1 MDPATII
8 WVLILLG
15 VIVIVI
21 RNRSLK
27 HKNIGAPP
35 ADLWRDYRSALDE
48 YEQAFGGLS
57 YSELPPPSAP
67 SSPYGLPSQSLP
79 LAQIETLLHIGG
91 YPHGYELI
99 EPAALPVFP
108 SLPPQPR
115 ADQPLPL
122 WRRLF
127 WAPPK
132 SSLPPPEKKAQV
144 ERASKLQG
152 ESEALRV
159 KFTTQ
164 ANAWVAVKQGCK
176 AGEPEAI
183 KTLMKVAN
191 WAHPLPQ
198 VLQSDLR
205 IDLDLGARIALATID
220 VPDFNLF
227 AIVKERAG
235 SRKTRRQSVWQS
247 VPPNQKRRATE
258 TLLYALCI
266 RAAYLVAK
274 SDEGNWFDTI
284 AVNARQEWSDRA
296 TGQPRNGFI
305 ASLHATTDELRR
317 LRLDQVDPKTC
328 FFHLKGISTPS
339 VEDVV
344 PVRPIFTMNKDDDR
358 IVPDRD
364 VAEGLK
370 SEANLAAMPWED
382 FEHLVRQLFEWEF
395 GRHGAEVRLTRASR
409 DRGVDAIIFD
419 PDPLRGGKFVIQAK
433 RYTLPVDVAAV
444 RDLYGTLINEGAN
457 RGILITTSHYGPDA
471 YAFARDKPI
480 SLLTGADLV
489 DMLRRHGRRYR
500 IDLEEAREE
509 ARRANKPG

>member
-1 MDPATII
+1 
-8 WVLILLG
+8 LRQ
-15 VIVIVI
+15 
-21 RNRSLK
+21 RNIQASRQ
-27 HKNIGAPP
+27 APP
-35 ADLWRDYRSALDE
+35 PDLWRDYRSALDG
-48 YEQAFGGLS
+48 YERALRGLS
-57 YSELPPPSAP
+57 YRDLVLLLKAGRRFF
-67 SSPYGLPSQSLP
+67 GLPAQSLP
-79 LAQIETLLHIGG
+79 VNQIETLLHIDDK
-91 YPHGYELI
+91 PHGYQLI

-108 SLPPQPR
+108 SPPLQPP

-122 WRRLF
+122 WRRIF

-132 SSLPPPEKKAQV
+132 SCLSPVERQAQV
-144 ERASKLQG
+144 ERASKLQS
-152 ESEALRV
+152 ESEALRL
-159 KFTTQ
+159 KFATQ
-164 ANAWVAVKQGCK
+164 ANRWVRVKQGCK

-183 KTLMKVAN
+183 KVLMKVAN
-191 WAHPLPQ
+191 MAHPLPEA
-198 VLQSDLR
+198 LQSDLK

-220 VPDFNLF
+220 VPDFNSL
-227 AIVKERAG
+227 AIVKERTG
-235 SRKTRRQSVWQS
+235 SRKTGWQTVLS
-247 VPPNQKRRATE
+247 NQKRRATE

-266 RAAYLVAK
+266 RAAYLVAA

-284 AVNARQEWSDRA
+284 AVNARQEWNDRA

-364 VAEGLK
+364 VAEGLEQ
-370 SEANLAAMPWED
+370 EANLAAMPWED

-480 SLLTGADLV
+480 SLLTGADLI

-500 IDLEEAREE
+500 IDLEEAR
-509 ARRANKPG
+509 RANKHAY